1 MKRELLILGFVSA
14 CGSAVNTYDSPTV
27 VKPAYAYHCKERVTA
42 RLEVAPFNN
51 VSGQDVRLD
60 GLDDVLISEL
70 TRSNC
75 FQEIERNDKKLAG
88 LKQEID
94 RCDPKNPDRA
104 YYNCASFPKKGKF
117 LGATHT
123 VYADVIMVAPKIA
136 GTDLLA
142 QFPGIGQV
150 ESKQSYTAV
159 VINVRVADTASSE
172 IAASS
177 VVRAIVP
184 AGSAGIDLGVKGAT
198 IKTAIEK
205 HTPIGDAIMTMLGKS
220 VEDLHD
226 SWRATTGNGS
236 DAGSAGSAA
245 GSAATP

>member
-1 MKRELLILGFVSA
+1 MKRQLLIVGIVSA

-42 RLEVAPFNN
+42 RLEVEPFGNK
-51 VSGQDVRLD
+51 SGQEVRLD

-75 FQEIERNDKKLAG
+75 FQEVERDEKKLAG
-88 LKQEID
+88 LKKEID
-94 RCDPKNPDRA
+94 RCDPNNPDRG
-104 YYNCASFPKKGKF
+104 YYKCDTFAKKGNF
-117 LGATHT
+117 LGATHA
-123 VYADVIMVAPKIA
+123 VYADVIMVAPNIA
-136 GTDLLA
+136 GTELLA

-159 VINVRVADTASSE
+159 ILNLRIADTASGE
-172 IAASS
+172 VAASS

-184 AGSAGIDLGVKGAT
+184 AGKAGIDLGIKGAT

-220 VEDLHD
+220 VEELHD

-236 DAGSAGSAA
+236 ADGSAA
-245 GSAATP
+245 GSAAAP